1 MDDYMCNICNKQ
13 YSSYKSLWN
22 HNKDFHKIN
31 NDKKINLTHNN
42 TQIHTN
48 NTQLPQNNTQIQK
61 NKCLSCNK
69 IFSRLDSLKR
79 HEKTCKIV
87 KDTNILKETELQ
99 LQLTKEQKELTKEQK
114 ELIKNEILLAKLK
127 LKIEASKKLDTK
139 TFKSLNK
146 ALKDRAFLK
155 MQNSNINNNSNNNSN
170 NTNNIQNN
178 NIVNN
183 NNIQLI
189 GFSKEEVMNTITNK
203 EKSQIMSN
211 GYLCLEKFIEIT
223 NTGKYDQFKNII
235 ITNIKDPYAYKFDDK
250 QGFFVTCNKTEVL
263 NELVNNRVTDIE
275 AIYNEF
281 DEASKINDKTKKII
295 CNFLAQINDTQKP
308 YVEQNENRT
317 YENYFDFKV
326 HKIKI
331 LLFDNQDKIT
341 KDIALFIEDK

>member
-1 MDDYMCNICNKQ
+1 MDIKNILGHEYSCNICNKN
-13 YSSYKSLWN
+13 YANYNSLWK
-22 HNKDFHKIN
+22 HNKRFHK
-31 NDKKINLTHNN
+31 N
-42 TQIHTN
+42 TI
-48 NTQLPQNNTQIQK
+48 
-61 NKCLSCNK
+61 
-69 IFSRLDSLKR
+69 
-79 HEKTCKIV
+79 
-87 KDTNILKETELQ
+87 NILKSSNNIPINKPDIPISSNNYNCKYCNKSYDKVKTRWAH
-99 LQLTKEQKELTKEQK
+99 EQKCKILFEEDKQQKSEMELNIINNKKEILDKQN
-114 ELIKNEILLAKLK
+114 ELIKNEIELAKLK
-127 LKIEASKKLDTK
+127 LKIQASKKIDTK

-146 ALKDRAFLK
+146 ALKERAFLK
-155 MQNSNINNNSNNNSN
+155 MQNSNINSH

-183 NNIQLI
+183 NIQLI
-189 GFSKEEVMNTITNK
+189 GFSKEEVINTITNK
-203 EKSQIMSN
+203 EKSQIMAN
-211 GYLCLEKFIEIT
+211 GYQCLEKFIEIT

-263 NELVNNRVTDIE
+263 NELINNRVTDIE

-281 DEASKINDKTKKII
+281 DEANKINDKTKKII
-295 CNFLAQINDTQKP
+295 CTFLDQINDTQKP
-308 YVEQNENRT
+308 YIEQNENRT

>member
-1 MDDYMCNICNKQ
+1 MDIKIGHEYKCNICNKN
-13 YSSYKSLWN
+13 YSNYNSLWK
-22 HNKDFHKIN
+22 HNKRFHKNIV
-31 NDKKINLTHNN
+31 DV
-42 TQIHTN
+42 
-48 NTQLPQNNTQIQK
+48 
-61 NKCLSCNK
+61 
-69 IFSRLDSLKR
+69 LKSSN
-79 HEKTCKIV
+79 
-87 KDTNILKETELQ
+87 NILKNKPEIPINSNDYNCKYCNKSYDKVKTRWAH
-99 LQLTKEQKELTKEQK
+99 EQKCKIIFDENKKKTSEMELNIINNKKEILDKQN
-114 ELIKNEILLAKLK
+114 ELIKNEIELTKLK
-127 LKIEASKKLDTK
+127 LKIQSSKKLDTK

-146 ALKDRAFLK
+146 ALKERAFLK
-155 MQNSNINNNSNNNSN
+155 MQNSNINSN

-281 DEASKINDKTKKII
+281 DEANKINDKTKKII
-295 CNFLAQINDTQKP
+295 CSFLHQINDTENP
-308 YVEQNENRT
+308 YVKQNENRT
-317 YENYFDFKV
+317 YDNYFDYKV
-326 HKIKI
+326 HKI
-331 LLFDNQDKIT
+331 
-341 KDIALFIEDK
+341 IASPMRIYAL